1 MVPET
6 RTVCFDADLNIEA
19 YSFKGIRQKFPTHFH
34 EYYVIGFIENGRREL
49 FCKNKHYIVERGTLI
64 IFNPQDSHMC
74 QQLDNEP
81 LDYRCINISVDTMQ
95 KIVREITQKTYLPYF
110 TEPVLCDSE
119 LVAVL
124 HDLHEMLMQQEKD
137 FKKDELFLLLMED
150 LLFEHADT
158 IFAQN
163 LIEPSAAIKIICNF
177 LQTNYSENIKLNDL
191 SQLANMSK
199 YHLLRSFTKQKG
211 ISPYC
216 YLETIRISAA
226 KKLLE
231 QQCSPLNVAL
241 QTGFSDQSHF
251 SNFFK
256 KIIGLTPKQYMNIFT
271 TETKRKK

>member
-34 EYYVIGFIENGRREL
+34 EYYVIGFIENGQREL
-49 FCKNKHYIVERGTLI
+49 FCKNKHYIVERDTLI

-81 LDYRCINISVDTMQ
+81 LDYRCINISVDNMQ

-119 LVAVL
+119 LVSAL

-137 FKKDELFLLLMED
+137 FKKDELFLLIMEE
-150 LLFEHADT
+150 LIFEHADT
-158 IFAQN
+158 IFDQN
-163 LIEPSAAIKIICNF
+163 SIEPSAEIKIICDF
-177 LQTNYSENIKLNDL
+177 LQANYSENIKLNDL

>member
-1 MVPET
+1 
-6 RTVCFDADLNIEA
+6 
-19 YSFKGIRQKFPTHFH
+19 
-34 EYYVIGFIENGRREL
+34 
-49 FCKNKHYIVERGTLI
+49 
-64 IFNPQDSHMC
+64 MC
-74 QQLDNEP
+74 QQLDNQP
-81 LDYRCINISVDTMQ
+81 LDYRCINISVDNMQ

-119 LVAVL
+119 LVSTL
-124 HDLHEMLMQQEKD
+124 HDLHQMLMQQEKG
-137 FKKDELFLLLMED
+137 FKKDELFLLIMEE
-150 LLFEHADT
+150 LILEHADT
-158 IFAQN
+158 IFEQN
-163 LIEPSAAIKIICNF
+163 SIEPSAEIKTICTF
-177 LQTNYSENIKLNDL
+177 LQTNYSENIKLSDL

-216 YLETIRISAA
+216 YLEAIRISAA

-256 KIIGLTPKQYMNIFT
+256 RIIGLTPKQYMNIFI
-271 TETKRKK
+271 TETKHKK